1 MLIAPGTD
9 PGTLSDDIGVDFA
22 FDLNAAS
29 PVEQGAETELRVPAA
44 PDEMLDIGSAGVDA
58 LEFDVK
64 LTESTVLGEALQH
77 PSFDISSISLDLAD
91 DIPRRAGVSVGDQ
104 SPEAPFE
111 AEQEDTLVNPDFS
124 VESTDAGLDSRFPP
138 DLDLAA
144 EPEISSSEEV
154 ATKIDLARA
163 YQEMGDLEGARE
175 LLQEVLRDGDSRQRE
190 AASALLTELRE

>member
-1 MLIAPGTD
+1 
-9 PGTLSDDIGVDFA
+9 
-22 FDLNAAS
+22 
-29 PVEQGAETELRVPAA
+29 
-44 PDEMLDIGSAGVDA
+44 
-58 LEFDVK
+58 
-64 LTESTVLGEALQH
+64 
-77 PSFDISSISLDLAD
+77 
-91 DIPRRAGVSVGDQ
+91 
-104 SPEAPFE
+104 
-111 AEQEDTLVNPDFS
+111 